1 MTLVSK
7 NPWHAPTRVGAL
19 VFCQLEHAERLA
31 LATRQPCERL
41 WGIVTE
47 DGKDYR
53 TNQVRVKWLAGP
65 RFGQRWTYIMD
76 LTFVTLPGDAKEP
89 RA

>member
-1 MTLVSK
+1 MLT
-7 NPWHAPTRVGAL
+7 TRVGAL
-19 VFCQLEHAERLA
+19 VKCRMEV
-31 LATRQPCERL
+31 TRL

-47 DGKDYR
+47 DGKGYR
-53 TNQVRVKWLAGP
+53 SNQVRVRWFAGP
-65 RFGQRWTYIMD
+65 RYGQRWAYITD